1 MARKFLDGGPEA
13 PAPPPEFHSDLVQV
27 HARPTAEIRQLW
39 CGGGQIEG

>member
-13 PAPPPEFHSDLVQV
+13 PAPPEFHGDLVQV

-39 CGGGQIEG
+39 CRRGQIEG